1 MSKSPSQASGFILL
15 GCLCWIISGSIYL
28 ICNPISVLWYSVGL
42 ANTLDAQTV
51 MWLFIFAGVIC
62 FLTALKKWWFEKPK
76 F

>member
-1 MSKSPSQASGFILL
+1 
-15 GCLCWIISGSIYL
+15 
-28 ICNPISVLWYSVGL
+28 L
-42 ANTLDAQTV
+42 ANTIDAQTV